1 MAVYNDFFSYAGGVY
16 THVTGSLAGYHAVLI
31 IGYDDPGH
39 YFIVKNSWGN
49 GWGSIAG
56 YGSEK
61 GYFMIDYSQM
71 SNDVS
76 FGASTQKYFL
86 ASTDSTIAVS
96 TPNGSESWQA
106 GTTQT
111 ITWNYTGNPGSFVKI
126 DLYKGT
132 SLNRTITSS
141 TSAGIGGSGSYSWPI
156 PADVIAGTD
165 YKVNV
170 TSTSY
175 SSVSDM
181 SDGYF
186 TIVAAPPFSA
196 SGLVTSGG
204 AGLSGVT
211 MTFTGTGTIPA
222 SVMTE
227 SSGVWSKT
235 GFQMGTTYRVTP
247 SRAGYTFA
255 PQYTDFSGESSGLNF
270 IGASVVP
277 PGIKLVSPNGGEIL
291 KVGTPYNVTWTY
303 TGTPG
308 SKVKIELLKN
318 GALKSTITTKAS
330 IGTGGTGTYNW
341 KISRSLTPGT
351 DYRIRVTSTT
361 NSSATDT
368 SEGNSSIY
376 K

>member
-1 MAVYNDFFSYAGGVY
+1 
-16 THVTGSLAGYHAVLI
+16 
-31 IGYDDPGH
+31 
-39 YFIVKNSWGN
+39 
-49 GWGSIAG
+49 
-56 YGSEK
+56 
-61 GYFMIDYSQM
+61 
-71 SNDVS
+71 
-76 FGASTQKYFL
+76 
-86 ASTDSTIAVS
+86 
-96 TPNGSESWQA
+96 
-106 GTTQT
+106 
-111 ITWNYTGNPGSFVKI
+111 VKI

-132 SLNRTITSS
+132 SLNRTITPS
-141 TSAGIGGSGSYSWPI
+141 TSAGINGSGSYSWPI

-175 SSVSDM
+175 GSVSDM
-181 SDGYF
+181 SDGFF
-186 TIVAAPPFSA
+186 TILAVPPFSA

-211 MTFTGTGTIPA
+211 MTFSGTGTIPA
-222 SVMTE
+222 SKMTE
-227 SSGVWSKT
+227 SNGVWSQT

-247 SRAGYTFA
+247 SMAGYTFA

-270 IGASVVP
+270 IGTSVVP
-277 PGIKLVSPNGGEIL
+277 PGIQLVSLNGGEIL
-291 KVGTPYNVTWTY
+291 KVGTSYNVTWTY

-368 SEGNSSIY
+368 GEGNFSIS

>member
-1 MAVYNDFFSYAGGVY
+1 M
-16 THVTGSLAGYHAVLI
+16 
-31 IGYDDPGH
+31 
-39 YFIVKNSWGN
+39 
-49 GWGSIAG
+49 
-56 YGSEK
+56 
-61 GYFMIDYSQM
+61 
-71 SNDVS
+71 
-76 FGASTQKYFL
+76 
-86 ASTDSTIAVS
+86 
-96 TPNGSESWQA
+96 
-106 GTTQT
+106 
-111 ITWNYTGNPGSFVKI
+111 KI

-175 SSVSDM
+175 GSVSDM